1 MGTSTL
7 RRWFFASLAISS
19 LIVVSVR
26 YIDRPLAR
34 LMAQFHL
41 FQALL
46 AKAPVEL
53 PVMIALASL
62 AVLLGGSYL
71 AAGKPLPKGVAAGML
86 AGLAL
91 AWSLCL
97 IEFVLKPVFGRT
109 PPTAYLQNSQYVF
122 HWFYWGDAFGSFPSG
137 HTDQATAILSIL
149 WVFYPRWRWV
159 YAGALFLLAF
169 ALILGEWHFLSDV
182 IAGGFIGMLSGVL
195 MMRIWEDVGEQDQ
208 SLRTSVKG
216 KD

>member
-1 MGTSTL
+1 MGTQIL
-7 RRWFFASLAISS
+7 RRWLFASLAISS

-62 AVLLGGSYL
+62 AVLLG
-71 AAGKPLPKGVAAGML
+71 AAPCGRQAFAKMGCSRHVGRPSLGVEPLPYRIRSQARVWAHASDCVL
-86 AGLAL
+86 TEQPIRV
-91 AWSLCL
+91 SL
-97 IEFVLKPVFGRT
+97 VL
-109 PPTAYLQNSQYVF
+109 L
-122 HWFYWGDAFGSFPSG
+122 GDAFGSFPSG

-149 WVFYPRWRWV
+149 WVFYPRWRSV

-182 IAGGFIGMLSGVL
+182 IAGGFIGTLSGVL